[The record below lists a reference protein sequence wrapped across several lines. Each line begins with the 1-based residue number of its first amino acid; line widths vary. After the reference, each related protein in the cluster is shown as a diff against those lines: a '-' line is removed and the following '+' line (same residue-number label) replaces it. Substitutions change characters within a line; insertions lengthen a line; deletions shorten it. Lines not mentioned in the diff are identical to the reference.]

1 MSIGKI
7 VPLVLRRI
15 RHMRENVPVAPP
27 QLTGKIDPDGFHPAS
42 VGEEIGH
49 AEQSVLLNVPPALL
63 NGECGGKGALLV
75 ENRAILTDKGGGA
88 VKLLCN
94 LQVDVGGKDPVA
106 GAS

>member
-1 MSIGKI
+1 
-7 VPLVLRRI
+7 
-15 RHMRENVPVAPP
+15 MRENVPVAPP

-75 ENRAILTDKGGGA
+75 ENALVLGQLG
-88 VKLLCN
+88 KLLVLANSTDGRFYLVCA
-94 LQVDVGGKDPVA
+94 DKIDFIG
-106 GAS
+106 